1 MLYRFA
7 ADGLVLFHLS
17 FIVFVMVGGLL
28 LLRWPRLC
36 WLHLPAVAWGI
47 MVELLHLPCPLT
59 EWENRLRAAAGDI
72 GYPDSFVE
80 HYLIP
85 VIYPAKLTPGIQLW
99 LGALVIAVNA
109 LVYLWLWRSRRRSAV
124 H

>member
-1 MLYRFA
+1 MFYRLA

-47 MVELLHLPCPLT
+47 LVELLHLPCPLT
-59 EWENRLRAAAGDI
+59 EWENRLRAAAGHRF
-72 GYPDSFVE
+72 GQ
-80 HYLIP
+80 
-85 VIYPAKLTPGIQLW
+85 PAADR
-99 LGALVIAVNA
+99 GAQAD
-109 LVYLWLWRSRRRSAV
+109 R
-124 H
+124 HGCG

>member
-1 MLYRFA
+1 MFYRLA

-47 MVELLHLPCPLT
+47 LVELLHLPCPLT
-59 EWENRLRAAAGDI
+59 EWENRLRTAAGDI

-99 LGALVIAVNA
+99 LGGLVIAVNA
-109 LVYLWLWRSRRRSAV
+109 LVYLWLWRSRKRSAV